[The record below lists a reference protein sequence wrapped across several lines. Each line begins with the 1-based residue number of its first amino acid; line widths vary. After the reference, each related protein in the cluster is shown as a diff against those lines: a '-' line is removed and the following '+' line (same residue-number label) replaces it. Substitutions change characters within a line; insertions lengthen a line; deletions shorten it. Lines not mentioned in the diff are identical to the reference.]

1 MQNTEFRDK
10 NFRMNPNSPLTVYGM
25 IGPMGSGKT
34 TLALKIAKETDA
46 LFQSLDGV
54 IKGLNEPIGDLA
66 GYERLMPKA
75 LNLMY
80 ANALAALKSGRHV
93 VFDVARWP
101 WIMELAIEAGA
112 KIEIYYFDIS
122 KEERWRRVQKRN
134 QEKPENIYHWTMS
147 KEEFD
152 AQDPRRNLPDSLPGL
167 KLIKVTE

>member
-1 MQNTEFRDK
+1 
-10 NFRMNPNSPLTVYGM
+10 MNPKSPLTVYGM

-34 TLALKIAKETDA
+34 TLALKIAKETGA
-46 LFQSLDGV
+46 LFQTLDGT
-54 IKGLNEPIGDLA
+54 IKDFNEPVEDLQ

-75 LNLMY
+75 LDLMY

-101 WIMELAIEAGA
+101 WIMDLANETDA
-112 KIEIYYFDIS
+112 KIEIYCFEIS

-134 QEKPENIYHWTMS
+134 QEKIEGVYHWTMT

-152 AQDPRRNLPDSLPGL
+152 VQDSTLKLPDAMPGL
-167 KLIKVTE
+167 TLIKITE